1 MGDFY
6 SVVKTYSQD
15 NMFHFDCPI
24 FGSEQR
30 LRDCLAL
37 RDEWVVGK
45 RVPGREG
52 CLACLSSSKCP
63 IVPIMRDVLNKGM
76 DPYFSKERTRGSLD
90 SRHIDMIRNV
100 VVTDYF
106 AAPYNVPAE
115 QWVAIQNAH
124 KKLME
129 GAKVSKSSVFE
140 LSTFEREEAAR
151 PARKRRVEAETK
163 VPVQAHR
170 EENDAAITGD
180 LSAALNA
187 AMASAESV
195 TVKIAMPAAVS
206 TPIESSAPK
215 LSLMERARL
224 RREGKL

>member
-6 SVVKTYSQD
+6 SVVKTYSPD
-15 NMFHFDCPI
+15 NMFYFDCPI

-37 RDEWVVGK
+37 RDEWVSGK

-63 IVPIMRDVLNKGM
+63 IVPIMRDVLNKGA
-76 DPYFSKERTRGSLD
+76 DPYYSRERTRGSLD
-90 SRHIDMIRNV
+90 ARHVDMIRNV

-115 QWVAIQNAH
+115 QWAAIQSAH
-124 KKLME
+124 KRLME
-129 GAKVSKSSVFE
+129 GSKVAKSSAFE
-140 LSTFEREEAAR
+140 LSVFEREEAVR
-151 PARKRRVEAETK
+151 PPRKRKVEEETRTS
-163 VPVQAHR
+163 VSSRSATN
-170 EENDAAITGD
+170 EAAITGD
-180 LSAALNA
+180 FSAALNA

-195 TVKIAMPAAVS
+195 TVKISTAASVS
-206 TPIESSAPK
+206 APIESNAPK